1 MQYSDKF
8 LGEEPIGKL
17 LARLSIPAMVAMMVN
32 ALYNLVD
39 TIFVG
44 RGVGTLAIG
53 GLTIAFPVQMF
64 VMGVAMYVGMGS
76 ASIISRNLG
85 AGNRERA
92 YRTGGNAL
100 FLAVLCGLLM
110 MVLGLIFL
118 DPILRIL
125 GTTDDIFPYAKE
137 YLSTVLYGT
146 VFITLA
152 MTSNNLIRAE
162 GKAKTAMIV
171 MIVGVGSNII
181 LDPVFIFGFKM
192 GIQGAAL
199 ATVIAQFLSF
209 LFVIGFYLSGRSALK
224 IRLKHFKP
232 AFSIQGEIFK
242 LGFPVFVRQ
251 IGVSIL
257 AIIVNNSLRYY
268 GSSIHIAAFGVV
280 NRLMAFLLM
289 PLLGISQRLQPSVG
303 YNYGSGK
310 SERVSE
316 VLKKAIFY
324 SSIIAVFSFL
334 LLMFFPGFFL
344 NLFSPDKALKAIGRP
359 ALRIIIIALPL
370 FGLQIVGTMYFL
382 AIGKAIPA
390 MFLGLSRQ
398 VIFLIPFILLF
409 PLFFGLKGVWISF
422 PVADTL
428 ASLVTVLYLLWD
440 RKKRLTE
447 LRQLP
452 NTFSPS

>member
-1 MQYSDKF
+1 
-8 LGEEPIGKL
+8 
-17 LARLSIPAMVAMMVN
+17 
-32 ALYNLVD
+32 
-39 TIFVG
+39 
-44 RGVGTLAIG
+44 
-53 GLTIAFPVQMF
+53 
-64 VMGVAMYVGMGS
+64 
-76 ASIISRNLG
+76 
-85 AGNRERA
+85 
-92 YRTGGNAL
+92 
-100 FLAVLCGLLM
+100 
-110 MVLGLIFL
+110 
-118 DPILRIL
+118 
-125 GTTDDIFPYAKE
+125 
-137 YLSTVLYGT
+137 
-146 VFITLA
+146 
-152 MTSNNLIRAE
+152 
-162 GKAKTAMIV
+162 
-171 MIVGVGSNII
+171 
-181 LDPVFIFGFKM
+181 M

-224 IRLKHFKP
+224 IKLKHFKP

-289 PLLGISQRLQPSVG
+289 PLMGISQGLQPIVG
-303 YNYGSGK
+303 YNYGAGK

-316 VLKKAIFY
+316 VLKKAIFF
-324 SSIIAVFSFL
+324 STLIAVFSFL

-344 NLFSPDKALKAIGRP
+344 NLFSPDKDLKAIGQP
-359 ALRIIIIALPL
+359 ALRIIIMALPL

-382 AIGKAIPA
+382 AVGKAVPA

-440 RKKRLTE
+440 RKKRLSE
-447 LRQLP
+447 LRRIP
-452 NTFSPS
+452 AAG